1 MSSCSQPRPRA
12 SRTDPG
18 TAVPHH
24 SQPGGDHGNARS
36 GQAELLGRRASV
48 VRGMSDR
55 STVRAHS
62 SSGSPSALSDAAGN
76 FALALDDRQEIA
88 SDTVRFVAFSP
99 TGEVIGE
106 AEITTTDLGDAITI
120 DVEYL
125 ANAPL
130 APGTP
135 TATPER
141 TAVDAMFRGETA
153 FRAALTD
160 NLKPLRAESAAIAKR
175 IDTPSSRS
183 IRRRSRPRSAP
194 RAATSSAALTPARCS
209 NASSPTAR
217 TPSGPPAQGARS
229 RFGAA
234 PSSRA

>member
-1 MSSCSQPRPRA
+1 MAMRVAGKLNYSDGERPSFEGCRIE
-12 SRTDPG
+12 
-18 TAVPHH
+18 
-24 SQPGGDHGNARS
+24 ARF
-36 GQAELLGRRASV
+36 AP
-48 VRGMSDR
+48 
-55 STVRAHS
+55 TS

-76 FALALDDRQEIA
+76 FALALNDRQEIA

-106 AEITTTDLGDAITI
+106 AEITTADLGDAITI

-160 NLKPLRAESAAIAKR
+160 NLKLLRAESTAIAKR
-175 IDTPSSRS
+175 IDTAFEPFHPTPLS
-183 IRRRSRPRSAP
+183 PEE
-194 RAATSSAALTPARCS
+194 RAARRYVERGTDPGTMLERVVFDGTD
-209 NASSPTAR
+209 SPWLAGTGR
-217 TPSGPPAQGARS
+217 TIRSGT
-229 RFGAA
+229 A